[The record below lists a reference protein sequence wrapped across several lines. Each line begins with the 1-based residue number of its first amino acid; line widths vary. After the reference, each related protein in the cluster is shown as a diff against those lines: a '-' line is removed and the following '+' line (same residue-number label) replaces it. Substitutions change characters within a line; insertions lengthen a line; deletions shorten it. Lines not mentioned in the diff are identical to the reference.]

1 MKKLIMKIK
10 NDFSTYEKLWM
21 LAMVILA
28 VGAGLIW
35 PEEDSNGWSGTLLNV
50 MCIFITIVG
59 LFCEI
64 LFSQMRR

>member
-1 MKKLIMKIK
+1 MKKLILKIK

-50 MCIFITIVG
+50 MCIFITIV
-59 LFCEI
+59 
-64 LFSQMRR
+64 